1 MIENQENQT
10 LITDNDV
17 TEMARSMGL
26 EVIESPSTDGGNVTS
41 NTVHSR
47 NEEEDPATSL
57 GSNGAYSEDNLRHA
71 RDRVEAA
78 EIALNA
84 HIEDLMRESPAI
96 TELTSEHIFTLD
108 ENLTATNVRNVD
120 SSFWEDDITEEES
133 AAVENTISDPN
144 SAATTTDAVLEA
156 TVNPNIIPPISES
169 VNTAESTIRFSGASW
184 FEAAKSI
191 SVTLAGVG
199 GIGSWTS
206 LLLSRIST
214 SIRLNLYDDD
224 KVEVVNLAG
233 QMFSSNQVGL
243 YKVYAAQEVI
253 RYFSGSYC
261 NGAAFR
267 ITPTSN
273 IYDKIVICGFD
284 NMEARKLLYNK
295 WKALAK
301 SFSAAQQGEFLFI
314 DGRMNAE
321 EFQIFSIVGD
331 DDYNMKRYEEEFL
344 FSDAEVAPAV
354 CSYKQTT
361 YCASMIASF
370 IVNSLVNFLS
380 NQNLENMPRQVPFY
394 INYDAQ
400 LMHLKLED

>member
-1 MIENQENQT
+1 MIENQT
-10 LITDNDV
+10 LITDSDV
-17 TEMARSMGL
+17 NEMARSMGL
-26 EVIESPSTDGGNVTS
+26 EVIESPSTDGESSTL
-41 NTVHSR
+41 
-47 NEEEDPATSL
+47 DPGDSISGTEAL
-57 GSNGAYSEDNLRHA
+57 ENILVENRPVLEAPIRYS

-84 HIEDLMRESPAI
+84 HIEELMRESPAI
-96 TELTSEHIFTLD
+96 TELTSEHITLLD
-108 ENLTATNVRNVD
+108 ENLTATNVKPGN
-120 SSFWEDDITEEES
+120 TEEEGT
-133 AAVENTISDPN
+133 AVENTIPDPN
-144 SAATTTDAVLEA
+144 SAPTTTDELLEA

-169 VNTAESTIRFSGASW
+169 VNTAESTVRFSGASW
-184 FEAAKSI
+184 FEAAKSVSATI
-191 SVTLAGVG
+191 AGVG

-214 SIRLNLYDDD
+214 SIRVNLYDDD

-261 NGAAFR
+261 NAAPYR
-267 ITPTSN
+267 IASTTS
-273 IYDKIVICGFD
+273 IYDNIVICGFD
-284 NMEARKLLYNK
+284 NMEARKILYRL
-295 WKALAK
+295 WKARAK
-301 SFSAAQQGEFLFI
+301 SFPVAEQGEFLFI

-321 EFQIFSIVGD
+321 EFQIFSITGD

-370 IVNSLVNFLS
+370 MINSLVNFLS

>member
-41 NTVHSR
+41 MPDYSI
-47 NEEEDPATSL
+47 NEEGVPVNSLWEDAVD
-57 GSNGAYSEDNLRHA
+57 SENNISHTRE
-71 RDRVEAA
+71 RVESN
-78 EIALNA
+78 LNGY
-84 HIEDLMRESPAI
+84 IGRLMQESPAI
-96 TELTSEHIFTLD
+96 TELTSEHIIDTVLY
-108 ENLTATNVRNVD
+108 R
-120 SSFWEDDITEEES
+120 EDDEVPFENTDTEIEES
-133 AAVENTISDPN
+133 VADESTMPDPN
-144 SAATTTDAVLEA
+144 FTPTNTDAVLEA
-156 TVNPNIIPPISES
+156 TVNPNLIPPISES

-233 QMFSSNQVGL
+233 QMFSNNQVGL

-261 NGAAFR
+261 NASNFR

>member
-1 MIENQENQT
+1 MIENQT
-10 LITDNDV
+10 LITDSDV
-17 TEMARSMGL
+17 NEMARSMGL
-26 EVIESPSTDGGNVTS
+26 EVIESPSTDGGNATS
-41 NTVHSR
+41 NTVYR
-47 NEEEDPATSL
+47 INGEEDPVTNL
-57 GSNGAYSEDNLRHA
+57 GSNVENSDDNLRQA
-71 RDRVEAA
+71 RERAEAS
-78 EIALNA
+78 LNG
-84 HIEDLMRESPAI
+84 HIEELIRESPAI
-96 TELTSEHIFTLD
+96 TELTSEHITLLD
-108 ENLTATNVRNVD
+108 ENLTATNVENTED
-120 SSFWEDDITEEES
+120 SFWVNDIIEES
-133 AAVENTISDPN
+133 AAVENTIPDPN
-144 SAATTTDAVLEA
+144 STATTTDAVLEA

-169 VNTAESTIRFSGASW
+169 VNTAESTVRFSGASW
-184 FEAAKSI
+184 FEAAKGVSATI
-191 SVTLAGVG
+191 AGVG

-214 SIRLNLYDDD
+214 SIRINLYDDD
-224 KVEVVNLAG
+224 SVEVVNLAG

-243 YKVYAAQEVI
+243 RKVYAAQEVI

-261 NGAAFR
+261 NAAPYR
-267 ITPTSN
+267 IASTTSIHDN
-273 IYDKIVICGFD
+273 IVICGFD
-284 NMEARKLLYNK
+284 NMEARKILYRL
-295 WKALAK
+295 WKARAK
-301 SFSAAQQGEFLFI
+301 SFPVAEQGEFLFI

-321 EFQIFSIVGD
+321 EFQIFSITGD

-370 IVNSLVNFLS
+370 MINSLVNFLS

>member
-1 MIENQENQT
+1 MIVNQDNQT

-26 EVIESPSTDGGNVTS
+26 EVIESPSTDGGTVTPMPVYS
-41 NTVHSR
+41 INGG
-47 NEEEDPATSL
+47 EDPVTNL
-57 GSNGAYSEDNLRHA
+57 GSNVENSEDNLRQA
-71 RDRVEAA
+71 RERAEAS
-78 EIALNA
+78 LNGY
-84 HIEDLMRESPAI
+84 IEELMQESPAI
-96 TELTSEHIFTLD
+96 TELTSEHITLLD
-108 ENLTATNVRNVD
+108 ENLIATNVENTED
-120 SSFWEDDITEEES
+120 PFWVNDIIEES
-133 AAVENTISDPN
+133 AAVGNTISDPN
-144 SAATTTDAVLEA
+144 STATTTDAVLEA

-169 VNTAESTIRFSGASW
+169 VNTAESTVRFSGASW
-184 FEAAKSI
+184 FEAAKGVSATI
-191 SVTLAGVG
+191 AGVG

-206 LLLSRIST
+206 LLLSRISQT
-214 SIRLNLYDDD
+214 IRITLYDDD
-224 KVEVVNLAG
+224 DVEVVNLAG

-243 YKVYAAQEVI
+243 HKVYAAQEVI

-261 NGAAFR
+261 NAAPYR
-267 ITPTSN
+267 IASTTS
-273 IYDKIVICGFD
+273 IYDNIVICGFD
-284 NMEARKLLYNK
+284 NMEARKILYRL
-295 WKALAK
+295 WKARAK
-301 SFSAAQQGEFLFI
+301 SFPVAEQGDFLFI

-370 IVNSLVNFLS
+370 MVNSLVNFLS
-380 NQNLENMPRQVPFY
+380 NKNLENMPRQVPFY

>member
-1 MIENQENQT
+1 MIENQT

-17 TEMARSMGL
+17 NEMARSMGL
-26 EVIESPSTDGGNVTS
+26 EVIESPSTDGGNATS
-41 NTVHSR
+41 LPDYRING
-47 NEEEDPATSL
+47 EEDPVTSL
-57 GSNGAYSEDNLRHA
+57 GSNVENSEDNLRHA
-71 RDRVEAA
+71 RERAEAS
-78 EIALNA
+78 LNG
-84 HIEDLMRESPAI
+84 HIEALMQESPAI

-108 ENLTATNVRNVD
+108 ENLTATNVENVD
-120 SSFWEDDITEEES
+120 LSFWEDAITEEES
-133 AAVENTISDPN
+133 AAVESTMSDPN
-144 SAATTTDAVLEA
+144 SIPTTTDAVLEA
-156 TVNPNIIPPISES
+156 TVNPNLIPPISES
-169 VNTAESTIRFSGASW
+169 VNTAESTVRFSGASW
-184 FEAAKSI
+184 FEAAKGI

-214 SIRLNLYDDD
+214 SIRINLYDDD

-261 NGAAFR
+261 NASTFR

-284 NMEARKLLYNK
+284 NMEARKILYNK

-321 EFQIFSIVGD
+321 EFQIFSIIGD

>member
-1 MIENQENQT
+1 MIENQT

-26 EVIESPSTDGGNVTS
+26 EVIVSSSTDGDTSTSNPVDSISGEEAPVDIVEGNVEAS
-41 NTVHSR
+41 EADISQFRERIEAIFNGR
-47 NEEEDPATSL
+47 IEE
-57 GSNGAYSEDNLRHA
+57 
-71 RDRVEAA
+71 
-78 EIALNA
+78 
-84 HIEDLMRESPAI
+84 LMQESPAI
-96 TELTSEHIFTLD
+96 TELTSEHVTVLD
-108 ENLTATNVRNVD
+108 ENLTAPNVESDTPEEARAV
-120 SSFWEDDITEEES
+120 EDDVETTES
-133 AAVENTISDPN
+133 I
-144 SAATTTDAVLEA
+144 TTTDAVLED

-184 FEAAKSI
+184 FEAAKDAR
-191 SVTLAGVG
+191 VTIAGVG

-214 SIRLNLYDDD
+214 SVRIQLYDDD
-224 KVEVVNLAG
+224 KVETVNLAG

-253 RYFSGSYC
+253 THFSDMYC
-261 NGAAFR
+261 SASSSR
-267 ITPTSN
+267 ITSLSN

-284 NMEARKLLYNK
+284 NMEARKLLYYK
-295 WKALAK
+295 WKDLAK
-301 SFSAAQQGEFLFI
+301 SYPARQHGKFLFI

-321 EFQIFSIVGD
+321 EFQIFSITGD

-344 FSDAEVAPAV
+344 FSDDEVAPAV

-370 IVNSLVNFLS
+370 IINSLVNFLS

>member
-1 MIENQENQT
+1 MIENQINQT

-26 EVIESPSTDGGNVTS
+26 EVNIGLTTDDGASTS
-41 NTVHSR
+41 NLSSVSGTEELENILVESR
-47 NEEEDPATSL
+47 PVLEDPF
-57 GSNGAYSEDNLRHA
+57 RHA
-71 RDRVEAA
+71 RERQ
-78 EIALNA
+78 
-84 HIEDLMRESPAI
+84 ESPAI
-96 TELTSEHIFTLD
+96 TELTSEHLLAGTGMLASTQL
-108 ENLTATNVRNVD
+108 ENEEVPFENTAI
-120 SSFWEDDITEEES
+120 EIEES
-133 AAVENTISDPN
+133 EAVEDETLDPN
-144 SAATTTDAVLEA
+144 SAATPTDELLEA

-169 VNTAESTIRFSGASW
+169 VNTAESTVRFSGASW
-184 FEAAKSI
+184 FEAAKSVSATI
-191 SVTLAGVG
+191 AGVG

-206 LLLSRIST
+206 LLLSRISNNVRIT
-214 SIRLNLYDDD
+214 LYDDD
-224 KVEVVNLAG
+224 NVEVVNLAG

-243 YKVYAAQEVI
+243 RKVYAAQEVI

-261 NGAAFR
+261 NAVPHR
-267 ITPTSN
+267 ITPTTS

-284 NMEARKLLYNK
+284 NMEARKTLYHK
-295 WKALAK
+295 WKENAK
-301 SFSAAQQGEFLFI
+301 SFPVAEQGEFLFI

-321 EFQIFSIVGD
+321 EFQIFSIIGD

-370 IVNSLVNFLS
+370 MINSLVNFLS

>member
-1 MIENQENQT
+1 MIENQINQT

-26 EVIESPSTDGGNVTS
+26 EVNIGPTTDDGATSTS
-41 NTVHSR
+41 NLSSVSGT
-47 NEEEDPATSL
+47 EDPF
-57 GSNGAYSEDNLRHA
+57 RHA
-71 RDRVEAA
+71 RERQ
-78 EIALNA
+78 
-84 HIEDLMRESPAI
+84 ESPAI
-96 TELTSEHIFTLD
+96 TELTSEHLLAGTGMLASTQL
-108 ENLTATNVRNVD
+108 ENEEVPFENTAI
-120 SSFWEDDITEEES
+120 EIEES
-133 AAVENTISDPN
+133 EAVEDETLDPN
-144 SAATTTDAVLEA
+144 SAATPTDELLEA
-156 TVNPNIIPPISES
+156 TVEPNIIPPISES

-184 FEAAKSI
+184 FEAAKDI
-191 SVTLAGVG
+191 SVTMAGVG

-214 SIRLNLYDDD
+214 SIRINLYDDD

-233 QMFSSNQVGL
+233 QLFSNNQVGL

-261 NGAAFR
+261 QALSNR
-267 ITPTSN
+267 ITSSSI

-284 NMEARKLLYNK
+284 NMAARKLLYSK

-301 SFSAAQQGEFLFI
+301 NVPVAEQGSFLFI

-321 EFQIFSIVGD
+321 EFQIFSITGD
-331 DDYNMKRYEEEFL
+331 DEYNMKKYEEEFL

-400 LMHLKLED
+400 LMHLKLES

>member
-26 EVIESPSTDGGNVTS
+26 EVIESPSTDGGTVTS
-41 NTVHSR
+41 MPVYSI
-47 NEEEDPATSL
+47 NEEGVPVNSL
-57 GSNGAYSEDNLRHA
+57 GEDTLDSENNISHTRE
-71 RDRVEAA
+71 RVESN
-78 EIALNA
+78 LNRY
-84 HIEDLMRESPAI
+84 IGRLMQESPAI
-96 TELTSEHIFTLD
+96 TELTSEHTINTVLHIEVD
-108 ENLTATNVRNVD
+108 EVPFENTD
-120 SSFWEDDITEEES
+120 TEIEES
-133 AAVENTISDPN
+133 AEVESTMPDPN
-144 SAATTTDAVLEA
+144 FAPTGAVLEA

-214 SIRLNLYDDD
+214 SIRINLYDDD

-261 NGAAFR
+261 NVIPFR
-267 ITPTSN
+267 IATTTN

-284 NMEARKLLYNK
+284 NMEARKLLYSK

-321 EFQIFSIVGD
+321 EFQIFSIIGD

>member
-1 MIENQENQT
+1 MIENQT

-17 TEMARSMGL
+17 NEMARSMGL
-26 EVIESPSTDGGNVTS
+26 EVIESPSTDGGNATS
-41 NTVHSR
+41 LPDYRING
-47 NEEEDPATSL
+47 EEDPVTSL
-57 GSNGAYSEDNLRHA
+57 GSNVENSEDNLRHA
-71 RDRVEAA
+71 RERAEAS
-78 EIALNA
+78 LNG
-84 HIEDLMRESPAI
+84 HIEALMQESPAI

-108 ENLTATNVRNVD
+108 ENLTATNVENVD
-120 SSFWEDDITEEES
+120 ISFWEDAITEEES
-133 AAVENTISDPN
+133 AAVESNMPDPN
-144 SAATTTDAVLEA
+144 FTPTGAVLEA
-156 TVNPNIIPPISES
+156 TVNPNLIPPISES
-169 VNTAESTIRFSGASW
+169 VNTAESTVRFSGASW
-184 FEAAKSI
+184 FEAAKGI

-214 SIRLNLYDDD
+214 SIRINLYDDD

-261 NGAAFR
+261 NASNFR

>member
-1 MIENQENQT
+1 MIENQT
-10 LITDNDV
+10 LITDSDV
-17 TEMARSMGL
+17 NEMARSMGL
-26 EVIESPSTDGGNVTS
+26 EVIESPSADGGTS
-41 NTVHSR
+41 ISIPVYYING
-47 NEEEDPATSL
+47 EEDPVTNL
-57 GSNGAYSEDNLRHA
+57 GSNVENSDDNLRQA
-71 RDRVEAA
+71 RERVEAS
-78 EIALNA
+78 LNG
-84 HIEDLMRESPAI
+84 HIEELMRESPAI
-96 TELTSEHIFTLD
+96 TELTSEHINLLD
-108 ENLTATNVRNVD
+108 ENLTATNVENTED
-120 SSFWEDDITEEES
+120 SFWVNDIIEES
-133 AAVENTISDPN
+133 AAVENTIPDPN
-144 SAATTTDAVLEA
+144 SAPTTTDELLEA

-169 VNTAESTIRFSGASW
+169 VNTAESTVRFSGASW
-184 FEAAKSI
+184 FEAAKGVSATI
-191 SVTLAGVG
+191 AGVG

-214 SIRLNLYDDD
+214 TIRINLYDDD
-224 KVEVVNLAG
+224 NVEVVNLAG

-243 YKVYAAQEVI
+243 RKVYAAQEVI

-261 NGAAFR
+261 NAAPYR
-267 ITPTSN
+267 IASTTS
-273 IYDKIVICGFD
+273 IYDNIVICGFD
-284 NMEARKLLYNK
+284 NMEARKVLYRL
-295 WKALAK
+295 WKARAK
-301 SFSAAQQGEFLFI
+301 SVPVAEQGSFLFI

-321 EFQIFSIVGD
+321 EFQIFSIIGD

-370 IVNSLVNFLS
+370 MINSLVNFLS

>member
-26 EVIESPSTDGGNVTS
+26 EVIESPSTDGDNVTS
-41 NTVHSR
+41 MPVYSI
-47 NEEEDPATSL
+47 NEEEAPV
-57 GSNGAYSEDNLRHA
+57 SNLEEAESE
-71 RDRVEAA
+71 
-78 EIALNA
+78 LNV
-84 HIEDLMRESPAI
+84 HIERQMQDFPAI
-96 TELTSEHIFTLD
+96 AEATSEHTINTVLHREND
-108 ENLTATNVRNVD
+108 EVPFENTD
-120 SSFWEDDITEEES
+120 TEIEES
-133 AAVENTISDPN
+133 AAVESTMPDPN
-144 SAATTTDAVLEA
+144 FAPTGAVLEA
-156 TVNPNIIPPISES
+156 TVNPNLIPPISES

-214 SIRLNLYDDD
+214 SIRLNLYDYD

-261 NGAAFR
+261 NGATFR

-284 NMEARKLLYNK
+284 NMEARKILYNK

>member
-1 MIENQENQT
+1 MIENQT
-10 LITDNDV
+10 LITDSDV
-17 TEMARSMGL
+17 NEMARSMGL
-26 EVIESPSTDGGNVTS
+26 EVIESPSADGGNATS
-41 NTVHSR
+41 NTVYR
-47 NEEEDPATSL
+47 INGEEDPVTNL
-57 GSNGAYSEDNLRHA
+57 GSNVENSDDNLRQA
-71 RDRVEAA
+71 RERAEAS
-78 EIALNA
+78 LNG
-84 HIEDLMRESPAI
+84 HIEELIRESPAI
-96 TELTSEHIFTLD
+96 TELTSEHITLLD
-108 ENLTATNVRNVD
+108 ENLTATNVENTED
-120 SSFWEDDITEEES
+120 SFWVNDIIEES
-133 AAVENTISDPN
+133 AAVENTIPDPN
-144 SAATTTDAVLEA
+144 STATTTDAVLEA

-169 VNTAESTIRFSGASW
+169 VNTAESTVRFSGASW
-184 FEAAKSI
+184 FEAAKGVSATI
-191 SVTLAGVG
+191 AGVG

-214 SIRLNLYDDD
+214 SIRINLYDDD
-224 KVEVVNLAG
+224 SVEVVNLAG

-243 YKVYAAQEVI
+243 RKVYAAQEVI

-261 NGAAFR
+261 NAAPYR
-267 ITPTSN
+267 IASTTSIHDN
-273 IYDKIVICGFD
+273 IVICGFD
-284 NMEARKLLYNK
+284 NMEARKILYRL
-295 WKALAK
+295 WKARAK
-301 SFSAAQQGEFLFI
+301 SFPVAEQGEFLFI

-321 EFQIFSIVGD
+321 EFQIFSITGD

-370 IVNSLVNFLS
+370 MINSLVNFLS

>member
-26 EVIESPSTDGGNVTS
+26 EVIESPSTDGDNVTS
-41 NTVHSR
+41 MPDYSI
-47 NEEEDPATSL
+47 NEEGAPVNSLWEDAVD
-57 GSNGAYSEDNLRHA
+57 SENNISHTRE
-71 RDRVEAA
+71 RVESNLDGY
-78 EIALNA
+78 IGR
-84 HIEDLMRESPAI
+84 LMQESPAI
-96 TELTSEHIFTLD
+96 TELTSEHIIDTVLHRED
-108 ENLTATNVRNVD
+108 E
-120 SSFWEDDITEEES
+120 EDPFENTDTEIEES
-133 AAVENTISDPN
+133 VTDESTMPDPN
-144 SAATTTDAVLEA
+144 FAPTGAVLEA
-156 TVNPNIIPPISES
+156 TVNPNLIPPISES

-261 NGAAFR
+261 NASNFR
-267 ITPTSN
+267 ISPTSN

-301 SFSAAQQGEFLFI
+301 SFSTAEQGEFLFI

>member
-1 MIENQENQT
+1 MIENQDNQT

-26 EVIESPSTDGGNVTS
+26 EVIESPSTDGGTVTPMPVYS
-41 NTVHSR
+41 INGG
-47 NEEEDPATSL
+47 EDPVTNL
-57 GSNGAYSEDNLRHA
+57 GSNVENSEDNLRQA
-71 RDRVEAA
+71 RERAEAS
-78 EIALNA
+78 LNGY
-84 HIEDLMRESPAI
+84 IEELMQESPAI
-96 TELTSEHIFTLD
+96 TELTSEHITLLD
-108 ENLTATNVRNVD
+108 ENLIATNVENTED
-120 SSFWEDDITEEES
+120 TFWVNDIVEES
-133 AAVENTISDPN
+133 AAVGNTISDPN
-144 SAATTTDAVLEA
+144 STTTTTDAVLEA

-169 VNTAESTIRFSGASW
+169 VNTAESTVRFSGASW
-184 FEAAKSI
+184 FEAAKGVSATI
-191 SVTLAGVG
+191 AGVG

-206 LLLSRIST
+206 LLLSRISQT
-214 SIRLNLYDDD
+214 IRITLYDDD
-224 KVEVVNLAG
+224 DVEVVNLAG

-243 YKVYAAQEVI
+243 HKVYAAQEVI

-261 NGAAFR
+261 NAAPYR
-267 ITPTSN
+267 IASTTS
-273 IYDKIVICGFD
+273 IYDNIVICGFD
-284 NMEARKLLYNK
+284 NMEARKILYRL
-295 WKALAK
+295 WKARAK
-301 SFSAAQQGEFLFI
+301 SFPVAEQGDFLFI

-370 IVNSLVNFLS
+370 MVNSLVNFLS
-380 NQNLENMPRQVPFY
+380 NKNLENMPRQVPFY

>member
-1 MIENQENQT
+1 MIENQT
-10 LITDNDV
+10 LITDSDV
-17 TEMARSMGL
+17 NEMARSMGL
-26 EVIESPSTDGGNVTS
+26 EVIESPSTDGGNATS
-41 NTVHSR
+41 NLGYSMS
-47 NEEEDPATSL
+47 EEEL
-57 GSNGAYSEDNLRHA
+57 LEDIIVEGNAEAPEVNIRYA
-71 RDRVEAA
+71 RERVEAA

-84 HIEDLMRESPAI
+84 HIEGLMRESPAI

-120 SSFWEDDITEEES
+120 SSFWEVDITEEES
-133 AAVENTISDPN
+133 AAVENTIPDPN
-144 SAATTTDAVLEA
+144 SAPTTTDELLEA

-184 FEAAKSI
+184 FEAAKGVSATI
-191 SVTLAGVG
+191 AGVG

-206 LLLSRIST
+206 LLLSRISQT
-214 SIRLNLYDDD
+214 IRITLYDDD
-224 KVEVVNLAG
+224 NVEVVNLAG

-243 YKVYAAQEVI
+243 RKVYAAQEVI

-261 NGAAFR
+261 NAAPYR
-267 ITPTSN
+267 IASTTS
-273 IYDKIVICGFD
+273 IYDNIVICGFD
-284 NMEARKLLYNK
+284 NMEARKILYRL
-295 WKALAK
+295 WKARAK
-301 SFSAAQQGEFLFI
+301 SFPVAEQGAFLFI

-321 EFQIFSIVGD
+321 EFQIFSIIGD

-370 IVNSLVNFLS
+370 MINSLVNFLS

>member
-1 MIENQENQT
+1 MIENQT

-17 TEMARSMGL
+17 NEMARSMGL
-26 EVIESPSTDGGNVTS
+26 EVIESPSTDGGNATS
-41 NTVHSR
+41 ISDDRISGGDATV
-47 NEEEDPATSL
+47 TSL
-57 GSNGAYSEDNLRHA
+57 GSNVENSEDTLRQA
-71 RDRVEAA
+71 RERAEAF
-78 EIALNA
+78 LNG
-84 HIEDLMRESPAI
+84 HIEALMQESPAI

-120 SSFWEDDITEEES
+120 SSFLEDDITEEES

-144 SAATTTDAVLEA
+144 STATTTDAVLEA

-169 VNTAESTIRFSGASW
+169 VNTAESTVRFSGASW
-184 FEAAKSI
+184 FEAAKGVSATI
-191 SVTLAGVG
+191 AGVG

-206 LLLSRIST
+206 LLLSRISQT
-214 SIRLNLYDDD
+214 IRITLYDDD
-224 KVEVVNLAG
+224 NVEVVNLAG

-243 YKVYAAQEVI
+243 RKVYAAQEVI

-261 NGAAFR
+261 NAAPYR
-267 ITPTSN
+267 IASTTS
-273 IYDKIVICGFD
+273 IYDNIVICGFD
-284 NMEARKLLYNK
+284 NMEARKILYRL
-295 WKALAK
+295 WKARAK
-301 SFSAAQQGEFLFI
+301 SAPVAEQGDFLFI

-370 IVNSLVNFLS
+370 MINSLVNFLS
-380 NQNLENMPRQVPFY
+380 NKNLENMPRQVPFY

>member
-1 MIENQENQT
+1 MIENQINQT
-10 LITDNDV
+10 LITDSDV

-26 EVIESPSTDGGNVTS
+26 EVNIGPTTDDGTTSTS
-41 NTVHSR
+41 NLSSVSGT
-47 NEEEDPATSL
+47 EELENILVENSPVLEEPS
-57 GSNGAYSEDNLRHA
+57 

-78 EIALNA
+78 EIALNQ
-84 HIEDLMRESPAI
+84 HIERLMQTSPAI
-96 TELTSEHIFTLD
+96 TELTSEHILAEGGMLAPTQQEDAEVPF
-108 ENLTATNVRNVD
+108 ENTAG
-120 SSFWEDDITEEES
+120 EIEES
-133 AAVENTISDPN
+133 AAVEDETLDPN
-144 SAATTTDAVLEA
+144 SDLLITDELLEA
-156 TVNPNIIPPISES
+156 TVTPNLIPPISES

-184 FEAAKSI
+184 FEAAKGI

-214 SIRLNLYDDD
+214 SIRINLYDDD

-233 QMFSSNQVGL
+233 QLFSSNQVGL

-253 RYFSGSYC
+253 RNFSGSYC
-261 NGAAFR
+261 QAFSNR
-267 ITPTSN
+267 ITSSSN

-284 NMEARKLLYNK
+284 NMEARKLLYSK
-295 WKALAK
+295 WKALVQ
-301 SFSAAQQGEFLFI
+301 SFLTSQRSEFLFI

-321 EFQIFSIVGD
+321 EFQIFSITGD
-331 DDYNMKRYEEEFL
+331 DEYNMKKYEEEFL

-400 LMHLKLED
+400 LMHLKLES

>member
-1 MIENQENQT
+1 MIENQINQT
-10 LITDNDV
+10 LITDSDV

-26 EVIESPSTDGGNVTS
+26 EVNIGPTNDDGTTSTS
-41 NTVHSR
+41 NLSSISGT
-47 NEEEDPATSL
+47 EELENILVENSPVLEEPS
-57 GSNGAYSEDNLRHA
+57 

-78 EIALNA
+78 EAALSE
-84 HIEDLMRESPAI
+84 HIGRLRQTSPAI
-96 TELTSEHIFTLD
+96 TELTSEHILAEGGMLASTQQEDAEVPF
-108 ENLTATNVRNVD
+108 ENTAI
-120 SSFWEDDITEEES
+120 EIEES
-133 AAVENTISDPN
+133 EAVEDETLDPN
-144 SAATTTDAVLEA
+144 SDLLTTDELLEA
-156 TVNPNIIPPISES
+156 TVTPNLIPPISES

-184 FEAAKSI
+184 FEAAKGI
-191 SVTLAGVG
+191 SVTMAGVG

-214 SIRLNLYDDD
+214 SIRINLYDDD

-233 QMFSSNQVGL
+233 QLFSSNQIGL

-261 NGAAFR
+261 QALSNR
-267 ITPTSN
+267 ITESSN
-273 IYDKIVICGFD
+273 IFDKIVICGFD
-284 NMEARKLLYNK
+284 NMEARKLLYSK
-295 WKALAK
+295 WKRLVQ
-301 SFSAAQQGEFLFI
+301 SFSTSQRNEFLFI

-321 EFQIFSIVGD
+321 EFQIFSITGD
-331 DDYNMKRYEEEFL
+331 DEYNMKKYEEEFL

-370 IVNSLVNFLS
+370 IINSLVNFLS

-400 LMHLKLED
+400 LMHLKLES

>member
-1 MIENQENQT
+1 MIENQT

-17 TEMARSMGL
+17 NEMARSMGL
-26 EVIESPSTDGGNVTS
+26 EVIESPSTDGGTS
-41 NTVHSR
+41 ISMPVYRING
-47 NEEEDPATSL
+47 EEDPVTNL
-57 GSNGAYSEDNLRHA
+57 GSNVENSEDNLRQA
-71 RDRVEAA
+71 RERAEAS
-78 EIALNA
+78 LNGY
-84 HIEDLMRESPAI
+84 IEGLMQESPAI
-96 TELTSEHIFTLD
+96 TELTSEHINLLD
-108 ENLTATNVRNVD
+108 ENLTATNVENTED
-120 SSFWEDDITEEES
+120 PFWVNDIIEES
-133 AAVENTISDPN
+133 AAVENTIPDPN
-144 SAATTTDAVLEA
+144 SAPTTTDELLEA

-184 FEAAKSI
+184 FEAAKGI
-191 SVTLAGVG
+191 SATIAGVG

-214 SIRLNLYDDD
+214 SIRVNLYDDD

-261 NGAAFR
+261 NAAPYR
-267 ITPTSN
+267 ITSTTS
-273 IYDKIVICGFD
+273 IYDNIVICGFD
-284 NMEARKLLYNK
+284 NMEARKILYRL
-295 WKALAK
+295 WKARAK
-301 SFSAAQQGEFLFI
+301 SFPVAEQGEFLFI

-321 EFQIFSIVGD
+321 EFQIFSITGD

-370 IVNSLVNFLS
+370 MINSLVNFLS

>member
-1 MIENQENQT
+1 MIENQT
-10 LITDNDV
+10 LITDSDV
-17 TEMARSMGL
+17 NEMARSMGL
-26 EVIESPSTDGGNVTS
+26 EVNESPSTDGESSTL
-41 NTVHSR
+41 
-47 NEEEDPATSL
+47 DPGDSISGTEAL
-57 GSNGAYSEDNLRHA
+57 ENILVENRPVLEAPIRYS

-84 HIEDLMRESPAI
+84 HIEGLMRESPAI
-96 TELTSEHIFTLD
+96 TELTSEHITLLD

-120 SSFWEDDITEEES
+120 SSFWEDDITEEEGT
-133 AAVENTISDPN
+133 AVENTISDPN
-144 SAATTTDAVLEA
+144 PAPTTIDAVLEA

-169 VNTAESTIRFSGASW
+169 VNTAESTVRFSGASW
-184 FEAAKSI
+184 FEAAKSVSATI
-191 SVTLAGVG
+191 AGVG

-214 SIRLNLYDDD
+214 SIRVNLYDDD

-233 QMFSSNQVGL
+233 QLFSSNQVGL
-243 YKVYAAQEVI
+243 RKVYAAQEVI

-261 NGAAFR
+261 NAAPYR
-267 ITPTSN
+267 IASTTS
-273 IYDKIVICGFD
+273 IYDNIVICGFD
-284 NMEARKLLYNK
+284 NMEARKILYRL
-295 WKALAK
+295 WKARAK
-301 SFSAAQQGEFLFI
+301 SFPVAEQGEFLFI

-321 EFQIFSIVGD
+321 EFQIFSITGD

-370 IVNSLVNFLS
+370 MINSLVNFLS

>member
-1 MIENQENQT
+1 
-10 LITDNDV
+10 
-17 TEMARSMGL
+17 
-26 EVIESPSTDGGNVTS
+26 
-41 NTVHSR
+41 
-47 NEEEDPATSL
+47 
-57 GSNGAYSEDNLRHA
+57 
-71 RDRVEAA
+71 
-78 EIALNA
+78 
-84 HIEDLMRESPAI
+84 
-96 TELTSEHIFTLD
+96 
-108 ENLTATNVRNVD
+108 
-120 SSFWEDDITEEES
+120 
-133 AAVENTISDPN
+133 
-144 SAATTTDAVLEA
+144 
-156 TVNPNIIPPISES
+156 
-169 VNTAESTIRFSGASW
+169 
-184 FEAAKSI
+184 
-191 SVTLAGVG
+191 
-199 GIGSWTS
+199 
-206 LLLSRIST
+206 
-214 SIRLNLYDDD
+214 
-224 KVEVVNLAG
+224 
-233 QMFSSNQVGL
+233 MFSSNQVGL
-243 YKVYAAQEVI
+243 RKVYAAQEVI

-261 NGAAFR
+261 NAISNR

-284 NMEARKLLYNK
+284 NMEARKLLYLK

-321 EFQIFSIVGD
+321 EFQIFSITGD

-370 IVNSLVNFLS
+370 MINSLVNFLS

>member
-1 MIENQENQT
+1 MIENQINQT

-26 EVIESPSTDGGNVTS
+26 EVNLGPTTDGTTSTS
-41 NTVHSR
+41 NLSSVNDAEDNPENLLAENELLESTQLE
-47 NEEEDPATSL
+47 NEEVPFENTAI
-57 GSNGAYSEDNLRHA
+57 
-71 RDRVEAA
+71 
-78 EIALNA
+78 EI
-84 HIEDLMRESPAI
+84 
-96 TELTSEHIFTLD
+96 
-108 ENLTATNVRNVD
+108 
-120 SSFWEDDITEEES
+120 EES
-133 AAVENTISDPN
+133 AAVENDTLDPN
-144 SAATTTDAVLEA
+144 PIVTPTNELLEE

-184 FEAAKSI
+184 FEAAKGI
-191 SVTLAGVG
+191 SVTMAGVG

-214 SIRLNLYDDD
+214 SIRINLYDDD

-233 QMFSSNQVGL
+233 QLFSSNQVGL

-253 RYFSGSYC
+253 RNFSGSYC
-261 NGAAFR
+261 QALSNR
-267 ITPTSN
+267 ITSTSN

-284 NMEARKLLYNK
+284 NMEARKLLYSK
-295 WKALAK
+295 WKALVQ
-301 SFSAAQQGEFLFI
+301 SFLPSQRYEFLFI

-321 EFQIFSIVGD
+321 EFQIFSITGD
-331 DDYNMKRYEEEFL
+331 DEYNMKKYEEEFL

-400 LMHLKLED
+400 LMHLKLES

>member
-1 MIENQENQT
+1 MIENQINQT

-26 EVIESPSTDGGNVTS
+26 EVNIGLTTDDGASTS
-41 NTVHSR
+41 NLSSVSGTEELENILVESR
-47 NEEEDPATSL
+47 PVLEDPF
-57 GSNGAYSEDNLRHA
+57 RHA
-71 RDRVEAA
+71 RERQ
-78 EIALNA
+78 
-84 HIEDLMRESPAI
+84 ESPAI
-96 TELTSEHIFTLD
+96 TELTSEHLLAGTGMLASTQL
-108 ENLTATNVRNVD
+108 ENEEVPFENTAI
-120 SSFWEDDITEEES
+120 EIEES
-133 AAVENTISDPN
+133 EAVEDETLDPN
-144 SAATTTDAVLEA
+144 SAATPTDELLEA
-156 TVNPNIIPPISES
+156 TVNPNIISPISES
-169 VNTAESTIRFSGASW
+169 VNTAESTVRFSGASW
-184 FEAAKSI
+184 FEAAKSVSATI
-191 SVTLAGVG
+191 AGIG

-206 LLLSRIST
+206 LLLSRISNNVRIT
-214 SIRLNLYDDD
+214 LYDDD
-224 KVEVVNLAG
+224 NVEVVNLAG

-243 YKVYAAQEVI
+243 RKVYAAQEVI

-261 NGAAFR
+261 SAAPYR
-267 ITPTSN
+267 ITLTTS

-284 NMEARKLLYNK
+284 NMEARKTLYHK
-295 WKALAK
+295 WKENAK
-301 SFSAAQQGEFLFI
+301 SFPVAEQGEFLFI

-321 EFQIFSIVGD
+321 EFQIFSIIGD

-370 IVNSLVNFLS
+370 MINSLVNFLS

>member
-1 MIENQENQT
+1 MIENQDNQT

-26 EVIESPSTDGGNVTS
+26 EVIESPSTGGGTFTSISDDRISVEDATVT
-41 NTVHSR
+41 N
-47 NEEEDPATSL
+47 L
-57 GSNGAYSEDNLRHA
+57 GSNVENSEDNLRHA
-71 RDRVEAA
+71 RERVEAF
-78 EIALNA
+78 ETALNQ
-84 HIEDLMRESPAI
+84 HIEGLMRESPAI
-96 TELTSEHIFTLD
+96 TELTSEHITLLD
-108 ENLTATNVRNVD
+108 ENLTATNVENTED
-120 SSFWEDDITEEES
+120 PFWVNDIIEES
-133 AAVENTISDPN
+133 AAVESTTPDPN
-144 SAATTTDAVLEA
+144 STATTIDEVLEA

-169 VNTAESTIRFSGASW
+169 VNTAESTVRFSGASW
-184 FEAAKSI
+184 FEAAKGVSATI
-191 SVTLAGVG
+191 AGVG

-214 SIRLNLYDDD
+214 SIRINLYDDD

-261 NGAAFR
+261 NAAPLR
-267 ITPTSN
+267 ITSTSN
-273 IYDKIVICGFD
+273 IYDNIVICGFD

-301 SFSAAQQGEFLFI
+301 SFSTEQQGEFLFI

-321 EFQIFSIVGD
+321 EFQIFSIIGD

-370 IVNSLVNFLS
+370 MVNSLVNFLS

>member
-1 MIENQENQT
+1 MIENQT
-10 LITDNDV
+10 LITDSDV
-17 TEMARSMGL
+17 NEMARSMGL
-26 EVIESPSTDGGNVTS
+26 EVIESPSTGGGTFTSMPVYRINGEGDPVASLDSNVE
-41 NTVHSR
+41 N
-47 NEEEDPATSL
+47 
-57 GSNGAYSEDNLRHA
+57 SEDNISHTRES
-71 RDRVEAA
+71 VEAA
-78 EIALNA
+78 LNGR
-84 HIEDLMRESPAI
+84 IEELMRESPAI
-96 TELTSEHIFTLD
+96 TELTSEHITLLD
-108 ENLTATNVRNVD
+108 ENLTATNVENTED
-120 SSFWEDDITEEES
+120 PFWVNDIIEES
-133 AAVENTISDPN
+133 AAVENTIPDPN
-144 SAATTTDAVLEA
+144 STSTTTDTVLEA

-169 VNTAESTIRFSGASW
+169 VNTAESTVRFSGASW
-184 FEAAKSI
+184 FEAAKSVSATI
-191 SVTLAGVG
+191 AGVG

-214 SIRLNLYDDD
+214 SIRINLFDDD
-224 KVEVVNLAG
+224 NVEVVNLAG
-233 QMFSSNQVGL
+233 QLFSSNQVGL
-243 YKVYAAQEVI
+243 RKVYAAQEVI

-261 NGAAFR
+261 NAAPYR
-267 ITPTSN
+267 IASTTS
-273 IYDKIVICGFD
+273 IYDNIVICGFD
-284 NMEARKLLYNK
+284 NMEARKILYRL
-295 WKALAK
+295 WKARAK
-301 SFSAAQQGEFLFI
+301 SFPVAEQGEFLFI

-321 EFQIFSIVGD
+321 EFQIFSITGD

>member
-1 MIENQENQT
+1 MIENQDNQT
-10 LITDNDV
+10 LITDSDV

-26 EVIESPSTDGGNVTS
+26 EVIESPSTDGDNVTS
-41 NTVHSR
+41 LPVYSINVAGAPVNSL
-47 NEEEDPATSL
+47 EEDVV
-57 GSNGAYSEDNLRHA
+57 YSENNISQTRESVESNL
-71 RDRVEAA
+71 
-78 EIALNA
+78 NGY
-84 HIEDLMRESPAI
+84 IERLMQESPAI
-96 TELTSEHIFTLD
+96 TELTSEHIIDTVLH
-108 ENLTATNVRNVD
+108 R
-120 SSFWEDDITEEES
+120 EDDEVPFENTDTEIEES
-133 AAVENTISDPN
+133 AAVESSMPDPN
-144 SAATTTDAVLEA
+144 STTTPTGGLLET

-184 FEAAKSI
+184 FEAAKGI

-214 SIRLNLYDDD
+214 SIRINLYDDD

-253 RYFSGSYC
+253 RHFSGTYC
-261 NGAAFR
+261 NASTFR

-273 IYDKIVICGFD
+273 IYDKIIICGFD
-284 NMEARKLLYNK
+284 NMEARKLLYSK

-301 SFSAAQQGEFLFI
+301 SFSTAQQGEFLFI

-321 EFQIFSIVGD
+321 EFQIFSITGD

-370 IVNSLVNFLS
+370 IINSLVNFLS

>member
-1 MIENQENQT
+1 MIVNQENQT

-41 NTVHSR
+41 MPVYSI
-47 NEEEDPATSL
+47 NEEEAPVNSL
-57 GSNGAYSEDNLRHA
+57 WEDAVDSENNISHTRE
-71 RDRVEAA
+71 RVESN
-78 EIALNA
+78 LDGY
-84 HIEDLMRESPAI
+84 IERLMQESPAI
-96 TELTSEHIFTLD
+96 AEATSEHTINTVLHRGDD
-108 ENLTATNVRNVD
+108 EVPFENTD
-120 SSFWEDDITEEES
+120 TEIEES
-133 AAVENTISDPN
+133 TAVESTMPDPN
-144 SAATTTDAVLEA
+144 FAPTGAVLEA
-156 TVNPNIIPPISES
+156 TVNPNLIPPISES

-233 QMFSSNQVGL
+233 QMFSNNQVGL

-261 NGAAFR
+261 NASNFR

-284 NMEARKLLYNK
+284 NMEARKILYNK
-295 WKALAK
+295 WKVRAK
-301 SFSAAQQGEFLFI
+301 NCPVAEQGEFLFI

>member
-10 LITDNDV
+10 LITDSDV

-26 EVIESPSTDGGNVTS
+26 EVIESPSTDGGTVTPMPGYS
-41 NTVHSR
+41 I
-47 NEEEDPATSL
+47 NEEGVPVNSFWEDAVDSENNISPTRESVE
-57 GSNGAYSEDNLRHA
+57 SN
-71 RDRVEAA
+71 
-78 EIALNA
+78 LNGY
-84 HIEDLMRESPAI
+84 IERLMQESPAI
-96 TELTSEHIFTLD
+96 TELTSEHIIDTVLH
-108 ENLTATNVRNVD
+108 R
-120 SSFWEDDITEEES
+120 EDDEVPFENTDTEIEES
-133 AAVENTISDPN
+133 AGVES
-144 SAATTTDAVLEA
+144 TTPDSYFAPINTDAVLEA
-156 TVNPNIIPPISES
+156 TVNPNLIPPISES
-169 VNTAESTIRFSGASW
+169 VNTAESTVRFSGASW

-214 SIRLNLYDDD
+214 SIRINLHDDD

-253 RYFSGSYC
+253 RYFSSSYC
-261 NGAAFR
+261 NASNFR
-267 ITPTSN
+267 ISTTSN

-284 NMEARKLLYNK
+284 NMGARKLLYNK
-295 WKALAK
+295 WKEKAK
-301 SFSAAQQGEFLFI
+301 NCPPAEQGEFLFI

>member
-1 MIENQENQT
+1 MIENQINQT

-26 EVIESPSTDGGNVTS
+26 EVNIGPTTDDGATSTS
-41 NTVHSR
+41 NLSSVSGT
-47 NEEEDPATSL
+47 EDPF
-57 GSNGAYSEDNLRHA
+57 RHA
-71 RDRVEAA
+71 RERQ
-78 EIALNA
+78 
-84 HIEDLMRESPAI
+84 ESPAI
-96 TELTSEHIFTLD
+96 TELTSEHINLLD
-108 ENLTATNVRNVD
+108 ENLTATNVENTED
-120 SSFWEDDITEEES
+120 HFWVNDIIEES
-133 AAVENTISDPN
+133 EAVEDETLDLN
-144 SAATTTDAVLEA
+144 SAATTTDTVLEA

-169 VNTAESTIRFSGASW
+169 VNTAESTVRFSGASW
-184 FEAAKSI
+184 FEAANGVSATI
-191 SVTLAGVG
+191 AGIG

-206 LLLSRIST
+206 LLLSRISKNVRIT
-214 SIRLNLYDDD
+214 LYDDD
-224 KVEVVNLAG
+224 NVEVVNLAG

-243 YKVYAAQEVI
+243 HKVYAAQEVI

-261 NGAAFR
+261 NAAPYR
-267 ITPTSN
+267 ITPTTS
-273 IYDKIVICGFD
+273 IYNKIIICGFD
-284 NMEARKLLYNK
+284 NMEARKLLYSK
-295 WKALAK
+295 WKARAK
-301 SFSAAQQGEFLFI
+301 SVPVAEQGDFLFI

-321 EFQIFSIVGD
+321 EFQIFSIIGN

-370 IVNSLVNFLS
+370 MINSLVNFLS

>member
-1 MIENQENQT
+1 MIENQT
-10 LITDNDV
+10 LITDSDV
-17 TEMARSMGL
+17 NEMARSMGL
-26 EVIESPSTDGGNVTS
+26 EVIESPSTDGGTS
-41 NTVHSR
+41 ISMPVYRING
-47 NEEEDPATSL
+47 EEDPVTNL
-57 GSNGAYSEDNLRHA
+57 GSNVENSEDNLRQA
-71 RDRVEAA
+71 RESVEAS
-78 EIALNA
+78 LNR
-84 HIEDLMRESPAI
+84 HIDELMQESPAI
-96 TELTSEHIFTLD
+96 TELTSEHITPLD
-108 ENLTATNVRNVD
+108 ENLTATNVENTEVH
-120 SSFWEDDITEEES
+120 FWVNDIIEES
-133 AAVENTISDPN
+133 AAVEDDIPESNSDLL
-144 SAATTTDAVLEA
+144 TTDELLEA
-156 TVNPNIIPPISES
+156 TVTPNLIPPISES

-184 FEAAKSI
+184 FEAAKGI
-191 SVTLAGVG
+191 SVTMAGVG

-214 SIRLNLYDDD
+214 SIRINLYDDD

-233 QMFSSNQVGL
+233 QLFSSNQVGL

-261 NGAAFR
+261 QALSNR
-267 ITPTSN
+267 ITESSN
-273 IYDKIVICGFD
+273 IFDKIVICGFD
-284 NMEARKLLYNK
+284 NMEARKLLYSK
-295 WKALAK
+295 WKRLVQ
-301 SFSAAQQGEFLFI
+301 SFSTSQRNEFLFI

-321 EFQIFSIVGD
+321 EFQIFSITGD

-370 IVNSLVNFLS
+370 MVNSLVNFLS

-400 LMHLKLED
+400 LMHLKLES